1 MAAKLSLRA
10 MDYGDVERVM
20 RIEQS
25 IYPYPWT
32 TGNFIDSLDSGY
44 ACMVAELD
52 DVLIGYAVLMP
63 SVDEAHLLTIGIAAE
78 HQRKGLG
85 EEVLGRMMAMAHESG
100 IDRIIL
106 EVRPSNTPALA
117 LYRKC
122 GFQQIGL
129 RRGYYPADNNGRED
143 AIVMERTLSQED
155 TP

>member
-1 MAAKLSLRA
+1 MMIATLTLRA
-10 MDYGDVERVM
+10 MDYGDVETVM

-44 ACMVAELD
+44 VCMVAELD
-52 DVLIGYAVLMP
+52 ATLVGYAVLMP
-63 SVDEAHLLTIGIAAE
+63 SLDEAHLLTIGIATE

-85 EEVLGRMMAMAHESG
+85 EEVLGRMMSRAHSSG
-100 IDRIIL
+100 INRILL

-122 GFQQIGL
+122 GFRQIGL

-143 AIVMERTLSQED
+143 AIVMECAL
-155 TP
+155 

>member
-1 MAAKLSLRA
+1 MMAVKLSLRA
-10 MDYGDVERVM
+10 MDYGDVEAVM

-32 TGNFIDSLDSGY
+32 AGNFIDSLDSGY

-52 DVLIGYAVLMP
+52 GTMVGYAVLMP
-63 SVDEAHLLTIGIAAE
+63 SVDEAHLLTIGISAD

-85 EEVLGRMMAMAHESG
+85 VEVMGRMMTMAHESG
-100 IDRIIL
+100 FNRILL
-106 EVRPSNTPALA
+106 EVRPSNAPALA

-122 GFQQIGL
+122 GFRQIGL

-143 AIVMERTLSQED
+143 AIVMECNL
-155 TP
+155 

>member
-1 MAAKLSLRA
+1 MAAMLTLRD
-10 MDYGDVERVM
+10 MDYGDIEAVM

-44 ACMVAELD
+44 ASMVAELD
-52 DVLIGYAVLMP
+52 GTLIGYAVLMP
-63 SVDEAHLLTIGIAAE
+63 SVDEAHLLTIGIATE

-85 EEVLGRMMAMAHESG
+85 EDVLGRMMAMAHDSG
-100 IDRIIL
+100 INRIIL

-129 RRGYYPADNNGRED
+129 RRGYYPADNNTRED
-143 AIVMERTLSQED
+143 AIVMACNL
-155 TP
+155 

>member
-1 MAAKLSLRA
+1 MMALTLRT

-20 RIEQS
+20 HIEQS

-52 DVLIGYAVLMP
+52 GVLIGYAVLMP
-63 SVDEAHLLTIGIAAE
+63 SVDEAHLLTIGIAAA

-85 EEVLGRMMAMAHESG
+85 EEVLARMMAMAHDSG
-100 IDRIIL
+100 INRIIL

-143 AIVMERTLSQED
+143 AIVMECDL
-155 TP
+155 

>member
-1 MAAKLSLRA
+1 MMTAVLILRD
-10 MDYGDVERVM
+10 MDYGDVEAVM

-44 ACMVAELD
+44 TCMVAELD
-52 DVLIGYAVLMP
+52 GALVGYVVLMP
-63 SVDEAHLLTIGIAAE
+63 SVDEAHLLTIGIASE

-85 EEVLGRMMAMAHESG
+85 EEILSRMMAMAHDSG
-100 IDRIIL
+100 INRIIL

-129 RRGYYPADNNGRED
+129 RRGYYPADNDTRED
-143 AIVMERTLSQED
+143 AIVMACTL
-155 TP
+155 

>member
-1 MAAKLSLRA
+1 MAVMLTLRD
-10 MDYGDVERVM
+10 MDYGDIEAVM

-44 ACMVAELD
+44 ASMVAELD
-52 DVLIGYAVLMP
+52 GTLIGYAVLMP
-63 SVDEAHLLTIGIAAE
+63 SVDEAHLLTIGIATE

-85 EEVLGRMMAMAHESG
+85 EEVLGKMMAMAHDSG
-100 IDRIIL
+100 INRIIL

-129 RRGYYPADNNGRED
+129 RRGYYPADNNTRED
-143 AIVMERTLSQED
+143 AIVMECNL
-155 TP
+155 

>member
-1 MAAKLSLRA
+1 MAAKLTLRA
-10 MDYGDVERVM
+10 MDYGDVEAVI

-32 TGNFIDSLDSGY
+32 AGNFIDSLDSGY

-52 DVLIGYAVLMP
+52 DVLTGYAVMMP
-63 SVDEAHLLTIGIAAE
+63 VVDEAHLLTIGIATE

-85 EEVLGRMMAMAHESG
+85 EEVLGRMMAMAHDSG
-100 IDRIIL
+100 INRIIL
-106 EVRPSNTPALA
+106 EVRPSNTAALA

-122 GFQQIGL
+122 GFRQIGL

-143 AIVMERTLSQED
+143 AIVMECAL
-155 TP
+155 

>member
-1 MAAKLSLRA
+1 MTAVLILRD
-10 MDYGDVERVM
+10 MDYGDVEAVM

-44 ACMVAELD
+44 TCMVAELD
-52 DVLIGYAVLMP
+52 GALVGYVVLMP
-63 SVDEAHLLTIGIAAE
+63 SVDEAHLLTIGIASE

-85 EEVLGRMMAMAHESG
+85 EEILSRMMAMAHDSG
-100 IDRIIL
+100 INRIIL

-129 RRGYYPADNNGRED
+129 RRGYYPADNDTRED
-143 AIVMERTLSQED
+143 AIVMACTL
-155 TP
+155 

>member
-1 MAAKLSLRA
+1 MMTLTLRD
-10 MDYGDVERVM
+10 MDYGDVEQVM

-52 DVLIGYAVLMP
+52 GALIGYAVLMP
-63 SVDEAHLLTIGIAAE
+63 SVDEAHLLTIGIATA
-78 HQRKGLG
+78 HQRKGWG
-85 EEVLGRMMAMAHESG
+85 KEVLGRMMAMAHDSG
-100 IDRIIL
+100 INRIIL
-106 EVRPSNTPALA
+106 EVRPSNTPAQA

-143 AIVMERTLSQED
+143 AIVMECNL
-155 TP
+155 

>member
-1 MAAKLSLRA
+1 MAAMLTLRD
-10 MDYGDVERVM
+10 MDYGDIEAVM

-44 ACMVAELD
+44 ASMVAELD
-52 DVLIGYAVLMP
+52 GTLVGYAVLMP
-63 SVDEAHLLTIGIAAE
+63 SVDEAHLLTIGIASE

-85 EEVLGRMMAMAHESG
+85 EEVLGRMMAMAHDSG
-100 IDRIIL
+100 INRIIL

-129 RRGYYPADNNGRED
+129 RRGYYPADNNTRED
-143 AIVMERTLSQED
+143 AIVMACNL
-155 TP
+155 